1 MYVRKDKSNIIKH
14 KEFASYIGSVDTFR
28 ILVFA
33 KAVELRYWEYEKM
46 VFLSDGATWIRNMIN
61 ELFPETIQILDKF
74 HLIENIYEYAKFIF
88 KEDIQKVEEFK
99 NKIMNYCYSNDY
111 NSIVKEL
118 QKYKDIKIPT
128 TICNLPVYLENNK
141 DKIDYSRYEKEGLFV
156 GSGAIESSNKTIIQS
171 RLKQSGKR
179 WSIDGANYMIALRCM
194 DESEKWDLVE
204 KIVVDYFNN

>member
-1 MYVRKDKSNIIKH
+1 MNMLN
-14 KEFASYIGSVDTFR
+14 SYLKKIC
-28 ILVFA
+28 
-33 KAVELRYWEYEKM
+33 K
-46 VFLSDGATWIRNMIN
+46 
-61 ELFPETIQILDKF
+61 
-74 HLIENIYEYAKFIF
+74 
-88 KEDIQKVEEFK
+88 KVEEFK

-156 GSGAIESSNKTIIQS
+156 GSGVIESSNKTITQS
-171 RLKQSGKR
+171 RLKQSGMR

-194 DESEKWDLVE
+194 DESENWDLVE

>member
-1 MYVRKDKSNIIKH
+1 M
-14 KEFASYIGSVDTFR
+14 AS
-28 ILVFA
+28 
-33 KAVELRYWEYEKM
+33 
-46 VFLSDGATWIRNMIN
+46 
-61 ELFPETIQILDKF
+61 DKF

-156 GSGAIESSNKTIIQS
+156 GSGAIESSNKTVAQL
-171 RLKQSGKR
+171 RLKQAGMR
-179 WSIDGANYMIALRCM
+179 WSVDGANYIITLRCM
-194 DESEKWDLVE
+194 FESDNWNQIK
-204 KIVVDYFNN
+204 KIVVESIYQ